1 MSILNE
7 GYFPYIDATLN
18 HSVSIEF
25 RDCTE
30 IWRLK
35 SWNDADYYYCEIK
48 LVDNI
53 DSVPISDFIDKK
65 TLSRIRSDDKT
76 FLVLSNSHESFHTI
90 VDPIYR
96 YFVIKEKIPA
106 TKILLMS
113 ESADLYK
120 EVAVVADRYKKPR
133 MKVEW
138 MLMFEKNIKLFR
150 SELPIRY
157 FKNTNYSNKKFINL
171 NRRWRL
177 HRVAFVALL
186 ASKDLLKFG
195 NVSLGL
201 SDDGRR
207 WDKMIPWILRQYS
220 EDAEICELI
229 EKNKNNLLNMGDMYL
244 DTENLVENQVDLNVS
259 LNEFY
264 EETFFTIVSETNYN
278 TSDLKEVGRFLS
290 EKTFKPISH
299 YHPFI
304 MLSVPFFLDALKELG
319 YKTFHPWIDERYDRE
334 EDDSKRLMMCV
345 NEVERLCNLTDRE
358 VTDFIAGTE
367 EIVQHNFKH
376 LMERNTYIYKKL

>member
-7 GYFPYIDATLN
+7 GYFPYIDATPTR
-18 HSVSIEF
+18 VSIEF

-53 DSVPISDFIDKK
+53 DSVPITDFIDKK
-65 TLSRIRSDDKT
+65 TLSRIRSDDNT

-138 MLMFEKNIKLFR
+138 MLMFEKNIKSFR
-150 SELPIRY
+150 TELPIDY
-157 FKNTNYSNKKFINL
+157 FKNIRYNKKFINL

-207 WDKMIPWILRQYS
+207 WDKIIPWILRQYS

-229 EKNKNNLLNMGDMYL
+229 EKNKDNLIKMGDLYL
-244 DTENLVENQVDLNVS
+244 DTENLVENQVDLNVN

-264 EETFFTIVSETNYN
+264 EETFFSVVSETNFN
-278 TSDLKEVGRFLS
+278 TADPKEVGRFLS

-304 MLSVPFFLDALKELG
+304 ILSVPNFLDALKELG
-319 YKTFHPWIDERYDRE
+319 YKTFHPWIDESYDTE
-334 EDDSKRLMMCV
+334 HNDGKRLRMCV
-345 NEVERLCNLTDRE
+345 KEVERLCNLTDQE
-358 VTDFIAGTE
+358 VYDFIAGTE
-367 EIVQHNFKH
+367 EIVRHNFNN